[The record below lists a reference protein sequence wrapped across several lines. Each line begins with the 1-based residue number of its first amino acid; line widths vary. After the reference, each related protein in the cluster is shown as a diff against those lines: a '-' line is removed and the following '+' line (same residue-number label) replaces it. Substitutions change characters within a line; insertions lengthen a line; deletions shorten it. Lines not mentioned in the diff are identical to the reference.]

1 MPLDCTGRMP
11 VIEPTLAEIAD
22 NAPLGLVREPS
33 FRLVADL
40 IRMTISGIADDRM
53 GQQAS
58 QAA

>member
-22 NAPLGLVREPS
+22 NTPFGLVREPT

-40 IRMTISGIADDRM
+40 VRMTISGIADGRM
-53 GQQAS
+53 DQR
-58 QAA
+58 AA